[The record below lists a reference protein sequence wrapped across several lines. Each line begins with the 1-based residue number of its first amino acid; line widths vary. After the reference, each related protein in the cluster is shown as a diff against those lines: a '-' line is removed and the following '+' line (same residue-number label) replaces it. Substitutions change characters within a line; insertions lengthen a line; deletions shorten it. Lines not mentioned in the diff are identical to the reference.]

1 MTKSSSKAL
10 AALAIAWLAFG
21 CGGNPDKPAR
31 PSEPAEPAD
40 NCTVSEE
47 CDLVDACC
55 GCNAGGRKLAIR
67 KDAVAA
73 FTASYQDRCRGQ
85 MCPQMISQH
94 PSCDAEAVCGNRN
107 RCRVAHAAPVNQRAE
122 SAARLPRISATV
134 ASSVARSNGLATNRR
149 GSIGAPW

>member
-1 MTKSSSKAL
+1 MTKAL
-10 AALAIAWLAFG
+10 AALAAAWLALG
-21 CGGNPDKPAR
+21 CGSRPPDKPAPR
-31 PSEPAEPAD
+31 PDPGEPAD
-40 NCTVSEE
+40 HCTVSEE

-73 FTASYQDRCRGQ
+73 FTASYQERCRGQ

-107 RCRVAHAAPVNQRAE
+107 RCRVAPHMQHQ
-122 SAARLPRISATV
+122 
-134 ASSVARSNGLATNRR
+134 
-149 GSIGAPW
+149 